1 MRRDILGNFAARC
14 IRAVPHAFLT
24 AALSLTLTV
33 SSQTAKAA
41 PSSDEF
47 RYRESVVRI
56 ARENRLDP
64 ALLMAVVK
72 VESNFDARARNP
84 DGPLGLTQ
92 ITPNTARSVQPGI
105 RQADL
110 LEPEKNL
117 RVGARHLRQL
127 LDEFK
132 DPRMAIAAY
141 QAGVGAVKN
150 NGRGILRHPH
160 TGTHVSKVM
169 REYDSYRRH
178 PAMQTEVGADN
189 SERKNLRKASA
200 SGAGRSALK
209 AGKTAQARA
218 NGKGKGHNVTA
229 RSGRTQATA
238 SSVRSLDARS

>member
-1 MRRDILGNFAARC
+1 MIRDNLGSFSARC

-24 AALSLTLTV
+24 AALSLTLAF
-33 SSQTAKAA
+33 SSQSAQAA
-41 PSSDEF
+41 PAGDEM

-105 RQADL
+105 RQVDL

-127 LDEFK
+127 LDQFK
-132 DPRMAIAAY
+132 DPRMAVAAY

-150 NGRGILRHPH
+150 TGRGILQHPH
-160 TGTHVSKVM
+160 TGMHVSKVM

-178 PAMQTEVGADN
+178 PAMQTEVGSDN
-189 SERKNLRKASA
+189 NDRKNLRKASA
-200 SGAGRSALK
+200 SGAGRSAMK
-209 AGKTAQARA
+209 AGKSAQARA
-218 NGKGKGHNVTA
+218 NSNGKGKGHSINA
-229 RSGRTQATA
+229 RSSRTQAVA
-238 SSVRSLDARS
+238 SSAARS